1 MGEPASSIHRAR
13 TIGILLTA
21 VLLSALI
28 APQAQAE
35 PVTPPGVVTFADE
48 DRSSELSGE
57 PANQKYQFSSPTSV
71 TYDRDSIGAGASG
84 SRVYVADVGNHL
96 VRVLNLEGAEIGR
109 LDPASVQ
116 LAPDSPESAVPTL
129 AAPLGIAFLSAA
141 EADDDRLAGLYV
153 NDIGSHQIHFYRTV
167 AADPGAFL
175 YVTSVGRKGDG
186 GGEDLRLPRNV
197 TVLPQ
202 GLIFVSDEFNHRIK
216 GFRLDPATW
225 SATLLT
231 TGGWQ
236 DQGGSY
242 VGAGPILPGQDL
254 DYGTDSTRYD
264 DYAQQPEKVE
274 GFRIPQGQA
283 YWRSGGRTFL
293 YVSDNGNNRI
303 KVFEVDESD
312 GSIALADIIG
322 RFLNDGAAEHLK
334 RPRGI
339 SADKD
344 GNLFIAD
351 TYGGRILRI
360 DNLDTG
366 GGATYRTSKS
376 ADVKAVWMYGH
387 LGIQQIEM
395 RTPATALNE
404 DEAMQLPND
413 AVPVM
418 RADGERYTEDVMS
431 WGSLFE
437 DAPVILVSDTGNH
450 RVKKC
455 WERPDGGALL
465 RCSVSAGV
473 GGESEHEF
481 WGHPRNLP
489 GQLHYASALKHL
501 PAAGSGDGIILASD
515 TPNTV
520 IETYSI
526 DGKYLG
532 PFTDGQLSYGVTGLS
547 VFRGVP
553 GTDDRRVAA
562 LVAAD
567 ATLPW
572 PYTGDSSLRMYEADG
587 VIDELFNLT
596 YRTGGFGVPS
606 ISFLNLNTP
615 VAVDVLAEGGG
626 NYGVFVTSAKGY
638 LWRFTY
644 ASYSGSLSANWVVGG
659 PDAAKGEDPALDDW
673 NLGSKFFEE
682 GDPGTFDTI
691 QDVTAGGGRVYAVD
705 RRNQR
710 VQVFS
715 ATTGQYIGKI
725 GVGGGTYDHPDSINA
740 DELFLPH
747 GIDLD
752 TATGSLLIGDGFNF
766 VARKYADPSGLVPG
780 ADGRI
785 KPTFDGYWLN
795 PELGTLDGGLFAT
808 QHVLRVGD
816 HVFVDSLI
824 SNRITRFNAADFTPA
839 S

>member
-1 MGEPASSIHRAR
+1 
-13 TIGILLTA
+13 
-21 VLLSALI
+21 
-28 APQAQAE
+28 
-35 PVTPPGVVTFADE
+35 
-48 DRSSELSGE
+48 
-57 PANQKYQFSSPTSV
+57 
-71 TYDRDSIGAGASG
+71 
-84 SRVYVADVGNHL
+84 
-96 VRVLNLEGAEIGR
+96 
-109 LDPASVQ
+109 
-116 LAPDSPESAVPTL
+116 
-129 AAPLGIAFLSAA
+129 
-141 EADDDRLAGLYV
+141 
-153 NDIGSHQIHFYRTV
+153 
-167 AADPGAFL
+167 
-175 YVTSVGRKGDG
+175 
-186 GGEDLRLPRNV
+186 
-197 TVLPQ
+197 
-202 GLIFVSDEFNHRIK
+202 
-216 GFRLDPATW
+216 
-225 SATLLT
+225 
-231 TGGWQ
+231 
-236 DQGGSY
+236 
-242 VGAGPILPGQDL
+242 
-254 DYGTDSTRYD
+254 
-264 DYAQQPEKVE
+264 
-274 GFRIPQGQA
+274 
-283 YWRSGGRTFL
+283 
-293 YVSDNGNNRI
+293 
-303 KVFEVDESD
+303 
-312 GSIALADIIG
+312 
-322 RFLNDGAAEHLK
+322 
-334 RPRGI
+334 
-339 SADKD
+339 
-344 GNLFIAD
+344 
-351 TYGGRILRI
+351 
-360 DNLDTG
+360 
-366 GGATYRTSKS
+366 
-376 ADVKAVWMYGH
+376 
-387 LGIQQIEM
+387 
-395 RTPATALNE
+395 
-404 DEAMQLPND
+404 MQLPND

-606 ISFLNLNTP
+606 ISFLNSNTP

-644 ASYSGSLSANWVVGG
+644 ASYSGGLSANWVVGG

>member
-1 MGEPASSIHRAR
+1 MVV
-13 TIGILLTA
+13 LLTA
-21 VLLSALI
+21 ALFSATL
-28 APQAQAE
+28 ATQAQAE

-48 DRSSELSGE
+48 DRSGELSGE

-71 TYDRDSIGAGASG
+71 AYDRDSIGAGASG

-96 VRVLNLEGAEIGR
+96 VRVLDLEGAEIGR
-109 LDPASVQ
+109 LDAGSVQ

-129 AAPLGIAFLSAA
+129 SAPLGIAFLSAA

-167 AADPGAFL
+167 AGDPGAFL
-175 YVTSVGRKGDG
+175 YVTSVGQMGDG

-197 TVLPQ
+197 TALPQ
-202 GLIFVSDEFNHRIK
+202 GLIFVSDEFNHRVK
-216 GFRLDPATW
+216 GFRLDPTTW

-231 TGGWQ
+231 TEGWQ
-236 DQGGSY
+236 DESGTY
-242 VGAGPILPGQDL
+242 VGAGPILPGEDL

-264 DYAQQPEKVE
+264 DYAQEPEKLE

-312 GSIALADIIG
+312 GSVVLVDIIG

-360 DNLDTG
+360 DNLATSG
-366 GGATYRTSKS
+366 GVSYRTSKS

-395 RTPATALNE
+395 RTPATALHE
-404 DEAMQLPND
+404 DEALQLPND

-431 WGSLFE
+431 WGSFYE
-437 DAPVILVSDTGNH
+437 NAQVVLVSDTGNH

-455 WERPDGGALL
+455 WEHPNGGELL

-501 PAAGSGDGIILASD
+501 PAVGSGEGIILASD

-526 DGKYLG
+526 DGAYLG
-532 PFTDGQLSYGVTGLS
+532 PFTGGELSYGVTGLS
-547 VFRGVP
+547 VFRGAT

-567 ATLPW
+567 ITLPW
-572 PYTGDSSLRMYEADG
+572 PYTGNSALRIYKPDG
-587 VIDELFNLT
+587 TIDKLLNLT
-596 YRTGGFGVPS
+596 YRTGSFGVPS
-606 ISFLNLNTP
+606 ISFLNGNTP
-615 VAVDVLAEGGG
+615 VAVDTVAEGGG
-626 NYGVFVTSAKGY
+626 SFGLFVTSAKGY

-644 ASYSGSLSANWVVGG
+644 NAVSGSLSANWVVGG
-659 PDAAKGEDPALDDW
+659 PDAAKGQDSALGDWDLGPA
-673 NLGSKFFEE
+673 FFEE

-691 QDVTAGGGRVYAVD
+691 QDVTAGNGRVYAVD

-715 ATTGQYIGKI
+715 ASTGQYIGKI
-725 GVGGGTYDHPDSINA
+725 GAGGGTYDHPDSLTA

-752 TATGSLLIGDGFNF
+752 TTTGSLLIGDGFNF
-766 VARKYADPSGLVPG
+766 VARKYADPSGLTPG
-780 ADGRI
+780 EGGQI

-795 PELGTLDGGLFAT
+795 PALGTLDGGLFAT

-824 SNRITRFNAADFTPA
+824 SNRITRFNAADYTPA